1 MHSETSNCRFAAKP
15 GMCDLRSFL
24 RDQSFFIALGE
35 EGEGGGDLEDSGLC
49 YHKMYLITVKALQ
62 FLISLPRSL
71 AVNL

>member
-1 MHSETSNCRFAAKP
+1 MICALFSGTSHFSSP
-15 GMCDLRSFL
+15 
-24 RDQSFFIALGE
+24 E
-35 EGEGGGDLEDSGLC
+35 EKKGRGGGDLEDSGLC